1 MIARRLAVI
10 SAAVFVVACAHALA
24 PAALDTKNDACAFCR
39 MIVSDE
45 RTASQIVA
53 PLEEPRFFDDFG
65 CLASYL
71 ASAKLP
77 ADAVLFVADHRT
89 KEWVRADAAIFTR
102 LSGSAGAMG
111 SHIVAHASAVSRDAD
126 PDSGGGTTMPI
137 ADVLGAGH
145 ASRDEGRRRP

>member
-1 MIARRLAVI
+1 VIARRLVVL
-10 SAAVFVVACAHALA
+10 SAAVLVAACAHTLA
-24 PAALDTKNDACAFCR
+24 PAVLDTKNDACAFCR

-77 ADAVLFVADHRT
+77 ADAIVFVADHRT

-102 LSGSAGAMG
+102 LAGSAGAMG
-111 SHIVAHASAVSRDAD
+111 SRVVAHASAASRDQEPDAAD
-126 PDSGGGTTMPI
+126 GTTV
-137 ADVLGAGH
+137 AVAEVLGAGR
-145 ASRDEGRRRP
+145 AKQQ

>member
-1 MIARRLAVI
+1 
-10 SAAVFVVACAHALA
+10 
-24 PAALDTKNDACAFCR
+24 

-71 ASAKLP
+71 ASATLP
-77 ADAVLFVADHRT
+77 ADAIVFVADHRT
-89 KEWVRADAAIFTR
+89 KEWVRADAALFTR

-111 SHIVAHASAVSRDAD
+111 SRVVAHASAASRDQD
-126 PDSGGGTTMPI
+126 PDAADGTTV
-137 ADVLGAGH
+137 AGAEVLGAGH
-145 ASRDEGRRRP
+145 AKQ

>member
-1 MIARRLAVI
+1 MITRRLVAI
-10 SAAVFVVACAHALA
+10 GATLIGVACAHTLA

-45 RTASQIVA
+45 RTASQVAA

-77 ADAVLFVADHRT
+77 AGAVVFVADHRT

-102 LSGSAGAMG
+102 LSGAAGAMG
-111 SHIVAHASAVSRDAD
+111 SRIVAHASAASRDEDLDAA
-126 PDSGGGTTMPI
+126 GGTTIP
-137 ADVLGAGH
+137 AAEVLGSAH
-145 ASRDEGRRRP
+145 TSRDEGRKP

>member
-10 SAAVFVVACAHALA
+10 SAAVFVAACAHALA

-71 ASAKLP
+71 ASATLP
-77 ADAVLFVADHRT
+77 ADAVVFVADHRT

-102 LSGSAGAMG
+102 LSGSVGAMG
-111 SHIVAHASAVSRDAD
+111 SRIVAHASAASRDAD
-126 PDSGGGTTMPI
+126 PDSAGGTTMPI
-137 ADVLGAGH
+137 AEVLGAGH
-145 ASRDEGRRRP
+145 ASRDEGRKP

>member
-1 MIARRLAVI
+1 MIARRLVVI
-10 SAAVFVVACAHALA
+10 SAMAFVAACAHTLA
-24 PAALDTKNDACAFCR
+24 PSALDTKNDACAFCR

-71 ASAKLP
+71 ASAKLQ
-77 ADAVLFVADHRT
+77 ANAVIFVADHRT

-102 LSGSAGAMG
+102 LSGAAGAMG
-111 SHIVAHASAVSRDAD
+111 SRIVAHASAASRDEDLDAA
-126 PDSGGGTTMPI
+126 GGTTIP
-137 ADVLGAGH
+137 AAEVLGAGH
-145 ASRDEGRRRP
+145 ASRDEGRKP

>member
-1 MIARRLAVI
+1 
-10 SAAVFVVACAHALA
+10 
-24 PAALDTKNDACAFCR
+24 

-71 ASAKLP
+71 ASATLP
-77 ADAVLFVADHRT
+77 ADAIVFVADHRT
-89 KEWVRADAAIFTR
+89 KEWVRADAALFTR

-111 SHIVAHASAVSRDAD
+111 SRVVAHASAASRDQD
-126 PDSGGGTTMPI
+126 PDAADGTTV
-137 ADVLGAGH
+137 AVAEVLGAGR
-145 ASRDEGRRRP
+145 AKQQ